1 MKLNLQLKVILDQ
14 IIWSSLMYKY
24 FGILFVLISANLLA
38 QDIPDYKG
46 EYVFTNS
53 KVSMRGIR
61 ELITHEEDGKRTIQ
75 FNAKFPLGR
84 IKIISDFSEMNN
96 LISSTQY
103 YVDAKI
109 LIRSDKRTLNFDQS
123 SGTLTSKGKFEWS
136 QTLLKN
142 ENVFDP
148 LNVQIQI
155 RKNIIAG
162 LKDFSLMLP
171 DLKTGAIEANNYKV
185 VDSGSFEVDGTVYPC
200 IIVERIRLQDNRTTR
215 YFLAPDIDY
224 LIIKVED
231 EDQDGDTMLELK
243 KIY

>member
-1 MKLNLQLKVILDQ
+1 
-14 IIWSSLMYKY
+14 MYKY
-24 FGILFVLISANLLA
+24 FAMLFVLISADLLA
-38 QDIPDYKG
+38 QEIPDYKG

-61 ELITHEEDGKRTIQ
+61 ELITHEEEGKRTIQ

-96 LISSTQY
+96 LISSTRY
-103 YVDAKI
+103 YVDAKV
-109 LIRSDKRTLNFDQS
+109 LIRSDKRTLNYDQS

-155 RKNIIAG
+155 RKNVIAG
-162 LKDFSLMLP
+162 LQEFSLLLP
-171 DLKTGAIEANNYKV
+171 DLKTGAIEANNYKL
-185 VDSGSFEVDGTVYPC
+185 VDNGSFEVDGTIYPC
-200 IIVERIRLQDNRTTR
+200 IIVERIRLQDDRTTR
-215 YFLAPDIDY
+215 YFLAPDLDY

-243 KIY
+243 KLY

>member
-1 MKLNLQLKVILDQ
+1 M
-14 IIWSSLMYKY
+14 
-24 FGILFVLISANLLA
+24 LFVLISANLLA

-61 ELITHEEDGKRTIQ
+61 ELITHEEEGKRTIQ

-96 LISSTQY
+96 LISSTRY
-103 YVDAKI
+103 YVDAKV
-109 LIRSDKRTLNFDQS
+109 LIRSDKRTLNYDQS

-185 VDSGSFEVDGTVYPC
+185 VDNGSFEVDGTVYPC

-243 KIY
+243 KLY

>member
-1 MKLNLQLKVILDQ
+1 MF
-14 IIWSSLMYKY
+14 KY
-24 FGILFVLISANLLA
+24 LGIFFIFITADLVA

-53 KVSMRGIR
+53 RVSMKGIR
-61 ELITHEEDGKRTIQ
+61 ELITHEEEGKRTIQ

-84 IKIISDFSEMNN
+84 IKIISDFFEKNN
-96 LISSTQY
+96 LISSKQY
-103 YVDAKI
+103 YVDAKV
-109 LIRSDKRTLNFDQS
+109 LIRSDKRTLTFDRS

-136 QTLLKN
+136 QELLKN

-155 RKNIIAG
+155 RRNVIAG

-185 VDSGSFEVDGTVYPC
+185 VDNGSFEVDGTDYPC

-215 YFLAPDIDY
+215 YFLAPDLDY

-243 KIY
+243 KLY

>member
-1 MKLNLQLKVILDQ
+1 M
-14 IIWSSLMYKY
+14 
-24 FGILFVLISANLLA
+24 LFVLISANLLA
-38 QDIPDYKG
+38 QEIPDYKG

-61 ELITHEEDGKRTIQ
+61 ELITYEEEGKRTIQ
-75 FNAKFPLGR
+75 FNAKFPLGK
-84 IKIISDFSEMNN
+84 IKIISDFIEKDN

-103 YVDAKI
+103 YVDAKV

-155 RKNIIAG
+155 RKNVIAG

-185 VDSGSFEVDGTVYPC
+185 VDSDSFEVDGTVYPC

-243 KIY
+243 KLY

>member
-1 MKLNLQLKVILDQ
+1 
-14 IIWSSLMYKY
+14 MYKY
-24 FGILFVLISANLLA
+24 FGILFILISSNLAA
-38 QDIPDYKG
+38 QEIPDYKG

-53 KVSMRGIR
+53 RVSMQGIR
-61 ELITHEEDGKRTIQ
+61 ELITHNDEGKRTIQ

-84 IKIISDFSEMNN
+84 IKIVSDFSEKNN
-96 LISSTQY
+96 LMTSTKY
-103 YVDAKI
+103 YVDVKWT
-109 LIRSDKRTLNFDQS
+109 LISDKRTLNFDQS

-136 QTLLKN
+136 QALIEN

-155 RKNIIAG
+155 RKNVIAG
-162 LKDFSLMLP
+162 LMEFSLMLP

-185 VDSGSFEVDGTVYPC
+185 VDNGNFEVDGTNYPC

-215 YFLAPDIDY
+215 YFLAPDLNY

-231 EDQDGDTMLELK
+231 QDQDGDTMLELK
-243 KIY
+243 KLY

>member
-1 MKLNLQLKVILDQ
+1 M
-14 IIWSSLMYKY
+14 
-24 FGILFVLISANLLA
+24 LFVLISANLLA

-61 ELITHEEDGKRTIQ
+61 ELITHEEEGKRTIQ

-96 LISSTQY
+96 LISSTRY
-103 YVDAKI
+103 YVDAKV
-109 LIRSDKRTLNFDQS
+109 LIRSDKRTLNYDQS

-155 RKNIIAG
+155 RKNVIAG

-185 VDSGSFEVDGTVYPC
+185 VDNGSFEVDGTVYPC

-243 KIY
+243 KLY

>member
-1 MKLNLQLKVILDQ
+1 M
-14 IIWSSLMYKY
+14 
-24 FGILFVLISANLLA
+24 LFVFISADLLA
-38 QDIPDYKG
+38 QEIPDYKG

-61 ELITHEEDGKRTIQ
+61 ELITHEEEGKRTIQ

-84 IKIISDFSEMNN
+84 IKIISDFIEENN
-96 LISSTQY
+96 LISSTRY
-103 YVDAKI
+103 YVDAKV

-155 RKNIIAG
+155 RKNVIAG

-185 VDSGSFEVDGTVYPC
+185 VDRGSFEVDGTVYPC

-243 KIY
+243 KLY

>member
-1 MKLNLQLKVILDQ
+1 MNLQSYPLKHLLTA
-14 IIWSSLMYKY
+14 SS
-24 FGILFVLISANLLA
+24 LFVLLLSSFFVSAPHKHLL
-38 QDIPDYKG
+38 
-46 EYVFTNS
+46 
-53 KVSMRGIR
+53 
-61 ELITHEEDGKRTIQ
+61 GKIN
-75 FNAKFPLGR
+75 F
-84 IKIISDFSEMNN
+84 ISDFFVEEN

-103 YVDAKI
+103 YVDAKF

-155 RKNIIAG
+155 RKNVIAG

-171 DLKTGAIEANNYKV
+171 DLKTGEIQANNYKV
-185 VDSGSFEVDGTVYPC
+185 VENGEFEVEGTNFPC
-200 IIVERIRLQDNRTTR
+200 IIVERIRLQDDRTTR
-215 YFLAPDIDY
+215 YFLAPDLDY

-231 EDQDGDTMLELK
+231 EDQDGDTSLELK
-243 KIY
+243 KLY

>member
-1 MKLNLQLKVILDQ
+1 
-14 IIWSSLMYKY
+14 
-24 FGILFVLISANLLA
+24 
-38 QDIPDYKG
+38 
-46 EYVFTNS
+46 
-53 KVSMRGIR
+53 MRN
-61 ELITHEEDGKRTIQ
+61 K
-75 FNAKFPLGR
+75 AKFPLGK
-84 IKIISDFSEMNN
+84 IKIISDFIEEDN
-96 LISSTQY
+96 LISSIQY
-103 YVDAKI
+103 YVDARV
-109 LIRSDKRTLNFDQS
+109 LIRSDKRTLKFDQS

-155 RKNIIAG
+155 RKNVIAG

-185 VDSGSFEVDGTVYPC
+185 VDSDSFEVDGTVYPC

-224 LIIKVED
+224 LIVKVED

-243 KIY
+243 KLY

>member
-1 MKLNLQLKVILDQ
+1 
-14 IIWSSLMYKY
+14 MYKY
-24 FGILFVLISANLLA
+24 SGMLFVLISADLLA
-38 QDIPDYKG
+38 QEIPDYKG

-61 ELITHEEDGKRTIQ
+61 ELITHEEEGKRTIQ
-75 FNAKFPLGR
+75 FNAKFPLGK
-84 IKIISDFSEMNN
+84 ITIISDFIEEDN

-103 YVDAKI
+103 YVDAKV

-155 RKNIIAG
+155 RKNVIAG

-185 VDSGSFEVDGTVYPC
+185 VDNDSFEVDGTVYPC

-243 KIY
+243 KLY

>member
-1 MKLNLQLKVILDQ
+1 MF
-14 IIWSSLMYKY
+14 KY
-24 FGILFVLISANLLA
+24 LGILFIFITADLVA

-53 KVSMRGIR
+53 RVSMKGIR
-61 ELITHEEDGKRTIQ
+61 ELITHEEEGKRTIQ

-84 IKIISDFSEMNN
+84 IKIISDFFEKNN
-96 LISSTQY
+96 LISSKQY
-103 YVDAKI
+103 YVDAKV
-109 LIRSDKRTLNFDQS
+109 LIRSDKRTLTFDRF

-136 QTLLKN
+136 QALLKN
-142 ENVFDP
+142 KNVFDP

-155 RKNIIAG
+155 RRNVIAG

-185 VDSGSFEVDGTVYPC
+185 VDSGSFEVDGTDYPC

-215 YFLAPDIDY
+215 YFLAPDLDY

-243 KIY
+243 KLY

>member
-1 MKLNLQLKVILDQ
+1 M
-14 IIWSSLMYKY
+14 
-24 FGILFVLISANLLA
+24 LFVLISANLLA
-38 QDIPDYKG
+38 QEIPDYKG

-61 ELITHEEDGKRTIQ
+61 ELITHEEQGKRTIQ
-75 FNAKFPLGR
+75 FNAKFPLGK
-84 IKIISDFSEMNN
+84 IKIISDFIEEDN
-96 LISSTQY
+96 LISSIQY
-103 YVDAKI
+103 YVDAKVF
-109 LIRSDKRTLNFDQS
+109 IRSDKRTLKFDQS

-155 RKNIIAG
+155 RKNVIAG

-171 DLKTGAIEANNYKV
+171 DLKSGAIEANNYKV
-185 VDSGSFEVDGTVYPC
+185 VDSDSFEVDGTVYPC

-224 LIIKVED
+224 LIVKVED

-243 KIY
+243 KLY

>member
-1 MKLNLQLKVILDQ
+1 MF
-14 IIWSSLMYKY
+14 KY
-24 FGILFVLISANLLA
+24 LGILFIFITADLVA

-53 KVSMRGIR
+53 RVSMKGIR
-61 ELITHEEDGKRTIQ
+61 ELITHEEEGKRTIQ

-84 IKIISDFSEMNN
+84 IKIISDFFEKNN
-96 LISSTQY
+96 LISSKQY
-103 YVDAKI
+103 YVDAKV
-109 LIRSDKRTLNFDQS
+109 LIRSDKRTLTFDRS

-136 QTLLKN
+136 QALLKN
-142 ENVFDP
+142 KNVFDP

-155 RKNIIAG
+155 RRNVIAG

-171 DLKTGAIEANNYKV
+171 DLKTGEIEANNYKV
-185 VDSGSFEVDGTVYPC
+185 VDSGSFEVDGTDYPC

-215 YFLAPDIDY
+215 YFLAPDLDY

-243 KIY
+243 KLY